1 MDDEG
6 EKYQSITN
14 PRPAGKDGGEKKIR
28 KVQVSVRAGT
38 KKKPRDIF
46 LYLRGEG
53 GKNGKVGRQGPRGGK
68 GNYDRRITTGGI
80 R

>member
-53 GKNGKVGRQGPRGGK
+53 GRMVRLDDKDQEGGK
-68 GNYDRRITTGGI
+68 GIMTEE
-80 R
+80 